1 MSIQLEEI
9 KDILSRPQKVVITNH
24 INPDGDAMGSALAL
38 SIFLKDRGHDVQ
50 VIIPNEGP
58 SFLHWLPQSSEVL
71 IFQEAPEKATEL
83 IKSADILFSLDYNTP
98 SRAGEMGE
106 LFSEAKAI
114 KILIDHHQEPDSFP
128 DYTFSDTSKG
138 STCQMVYEWIR
149 DLGYESA
156 INLDMAQNI
165 YTGILTDSGSFRF
178 SSTTPETHR
187 IVANLLELGV
197 KPDQVYQNI
206 FDTAT
211 LSRYKLLGIL
221 LDKMEIIPE
230 KNTAIMNLSLS
241 DMNQWN
247 AQKGDTEG
255 FVNYGLGVNGVVLA
269 AFFKE
274 DEGKIKISFRS
285 KGEVDVN
292 QLARQHF
299 SGGGHKNAAGGMS
312 TLSLEDTIKKFKSL
326 I

>member
-1 MSIQLEEI
+1 MSTPLEEI
-9 KDILSRPQKVVITNH
+9 KNLLAKPQRVVITNH

-38 SIFLKDRGHDVQ
+38 SIFLKSIGHKVQ

-58 SFLHWLPQSSEVL
+58 SFLNWLPESNQVL
-71 IFQEAPEKATEL
+71 VFNENPEKATEH
-83 IKSADILFSLDYNTP
+83 IKEADLLFSLDYNTP
-98 SRAGEMGE
+98 SRAGEMGD
-106 LFSEAKAI
+106 LFAEAKAV

-138 STCQMVYEWIR
+138 STCQMIYEWIR
-149 DLGYESA
+149 DLGFESS
-156 INLDMAQNI
+156 INLEMAQNI

-178 SSTTPETHR
+178 SSTTPDTHR

-211 LSRYKLLGIL
+211 ISRYKLLGIL
-221 LDKMEIIPE
+221 LDKMEIIPQ

-285 KGEVDVN
+285 KGDVDVN
-292 QLARQHF
+292 KLAREHF
-299 SGGGHKNAAGGMS
+299 NGGGHKNAAGGMS
-312 TLSLEDTIKKFKSL
+312 TLSLEETIQKFKS
-326 I
+326 II